1 MCAPP
6 FVLTTGAEQ
15 LGREE
20 DLYPAIPPSS
30 SIAYTHTSRA
40 CMCRQREDEGSIFV
54 LVYACMCVCV
64 CVCVNE
70 RRENVCQE
78 RQRKRRRIIRES
90 ACVRARG
97 DRHYEKESV

>member
-1 MCAPP
+1 MY
-6 FVLTTGAEQ
+6 V
-15 LGREE
+15 
-20 DLYPAIPPSS
+20 
-30 SIAYTHTSRA
+30 
-40 CMCRQREDEGSIFV
+40 
-54 LVYACMCVCV
+54 CVCV

-78 RQRKRRRIIRES
+78 RQRKRRTIIRES